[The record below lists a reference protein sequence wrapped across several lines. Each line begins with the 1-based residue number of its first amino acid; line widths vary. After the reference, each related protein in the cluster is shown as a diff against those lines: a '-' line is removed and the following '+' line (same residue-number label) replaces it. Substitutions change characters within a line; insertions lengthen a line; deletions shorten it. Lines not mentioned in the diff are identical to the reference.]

1 MEILTKKQ
9 NVILDS
15 QILTTLMSCG
25 RLADFRFNHDLIPT
39 TGKSNSLEVGALVH
53 KVLEEYGRKIIERRS
68 RANAIE
74 YGLAAGQLYIRGC
87 PHCTNFSDASNTG
100 IKPSCGH

>member
-25 RLADFRFNHDLIPT
+25 RLTDLRFNLDLVSQK
-39 TGKSNSLEVGALVH
+39 GKGNSIEVGGLVH
-53 KVLEEYGRKIIERRS
+53 KVMEMYGRAIIDGQSRS
-68 RANAIE
+68 NAIG
-74 YGLAAGQLYIRGC
+74 YGLAAGQLFI
-87 PHCTNFSDASNTG
+87 S
-100 IKPSCGH
+100 